1 MMLFLIFLF
10 VDLSVVGIFYAVYGR
25 RRTYSEGMLM
35 GVHLPESAV
44 SGEEVGRLMER
55 YHVRTKRFYFW
66 NLAAVILMGGLCFWR
81 ESVFIIVWSVWLLEM
96 CIGAIVLLNRTH
108 RKLYDLKV
116 ERGWIGS
123 TGSRIMAADTK
134 TAAQSAESGIR
145 PRWHILFLMLILL
158 PCLFPRVREYLNGDE
173 GGWILLLCSLA
184 VGAAFGVLH
193 AALLRMP
200 NKVYSEDSGLNLEV
214 NRMQKNVWSWIM
226 TGCGFFNA
234 AAYLSVILSMN
245 DEAWISSGAY
255 IVYVVLEG
263 MISSGAYI
271 VYVVL
276 EGIPIVFF
284 LLGFLYI
291 QHRKERLLAQNTA
304 PLYTDDDVY
313 WKNGWYSNPNDKRVF
328 VQDWACSW
336 NYTVNMARPAGKAW
350 MAAGIA
356 VTAVF
361 LIWLCVEMVKIDFV
375 PIRMEVQ
382 EDGISITSGYTDL
395 SLSYGEILGVRLINE
410 LPEDEYRRTNGV
422 SDSRQNI
429 GRFKGKETGK
439 CRMFLYTGYEPILE
453 IDTEDGP
460 VYINSET
467 DGETENWYE
476 EIHSFY

>member
-35 GVHLPESAV
+35 GVHLPESAA

-55 YHVRTKRFYFW
+55 YHARTKRFYFW

-81 ESVFIIVWSVWLLEM
+81 ESVSIIVWSVGLLEM

-145 PRWHILFLMLILL
+145 PRWHILFFMLILL

-245 DEAWISSGAY
+245 DEAW
-255 IVYVVLEG
+255 
-263 MISSGAYI
+263 ISSGAYI

-395 SLSYGEILGVRLINE
+395 SLSYGEILGVRLIDE

>member
-55 YHVRTKRFYFW
+55 YHARTKRFYFW
-66 NLAAVILMGGLCFWR
+66 NLAAVILMGGLCFRR
-81 ESVFIIVWSVWLLEM
+81 ESVFIIVWTVWLLEM
-96 CIGAIVLLNRTH
+96 CIGAVVLLNRTH

-158 PCLFPRVREYLNGDE
+158 PCFFPRVREYLNGDE
-173 GGWILLLCSLA
+173 GGWILFLCSLA

-193 AALLRMP
+193 AVLLRMP

-263 MISSGAYI
+263 
-271 VYVVL
+271 
-276 EGIPIVFF
+276 IPIVFF

-291 QHRKERLLAQNTA
+291 QRRKERLLAQNTA

-395 SLSYGEILGVRLINE
+395 SLSYGEILGVRLIDE

>member
-10 VDLSVVGIFYAVYGR
+10 VDLSVIGIFYAVYGR
-25 RRTYSEGMLM
+25 KRKYSEGMLM
-35 GVHLPESAV
+35 GVHLPESAAC
-44 SGEEVGRLMER
+44 GEEVRRMMER
-55 YHVRTKRFYFW
+55 YHARTKKFYLW
-66 NLAAVILMGGLCFWR
+66 NLAAVILIGGLCFWR
-81 ESVFIIVWSVWLLEM
+81 ESVFVIVWTVWLLEM
-96 CIGAIVLLNRTH
+96 CIGAIALLNRTH

-116 ERGWIGS
+116 EKGWIGS
-123 TGSRIMAADTK
+123 TGSRIMTADTR

-145 PRWHILFLMLILL
+145 PRWHILFLMLILF
-158 PCLFPRVREYLNGDE
+158 PCFFPRVQEYLNGDE
-173 GGWILLLCSLA
+173 GGWILFLCSLV

-193 AALLRMP
+193 AVLLRMP

-263 MISSGAYI
+263 
-271 VYVVL
+271 
-276 EGIPIVFF
+276 IPIVFF

-291 QHRKERLLAQNTA
+291 HRRKEGLLAQNTA
-304 PLYTDDDVY
+304 PLYTDDDIY
-313 WKNGWYSNPNDKRVF
+313 WKNGWYSNPSDKRVF

-336 NYTVNMARPAGKAW
+336 NYTVNLARPAGKAW

-356 VTAVF
+356 VTAVC
-361 LIWLCVEMVKIDFV
+361 LIWLCVEMLKLDFV
-375 PIRMEVQ
+375 PIQMEVQ
-382 EDGISITSGYTDL
+382 EDGLSITSGYTDL
-395 SLSYGEILGVRLINE
+395 SLSYGEILGVRLIDE

-429 GRFKGKETGK
+429 GRFKGNETGM
-439 CRMFLYTGYEPILE
+439 CRMFLYTGYEPILV

-467 DGETENWYE
+467 DGEAEKWYE

>member
-10 VDLSVVGIFYAVYGR
+10 VDLSVMR
-25 RRTYSEGMLM
+25 KRKYSEGMLM
-35 GVHLPESAV
+35 GVHLPESAAC
-44 SGEEVGRLMER
+44 GEEVRRMMER
-55 YHVRTKRFYFW
+55 YHARTKKFYLW
-66 NLAAVILMGGLCFWR
+66 NLAAVILIGGLCFWR
-81 ESVFIIVWSVWLLEM
+81 ESVFVIVWTVWLLEM
-96 CIGAIVLLNRTH
+96 CIGAIALLNRTH

-116 ERGWIGS
+116 EKGWIGS
-123 TGSRIMAADTK
+123 TGSRIMTADTR

-158 PCLFPRVREYLNGDE
+158 PCFFPRVQEYLNGDE
-173 GGWILLLCSLA
+173 GGWILFLCSLA

-193 AALLRMP
+193 AVLLRMP

-255 IVYVVLEG
+255 T
-263 MISSGAYI
+263 

-291 QHRKERLLAQNTA
+291 HRRKEGLLAQNTA
-304 PLYTDDDVY
+304 P
-313 WKNGWYSNPNDKRVF
+313 SDKRVF

-336 NYTVNMARPAGKAW
+336 NYTVNLARPAGKAW

-356 VTAVF
+356 VTAVC
-361 LIWLCVEMVKIDFV
+361 LIWLCVEMLKLDFV
-375 PIRMEVQ
+375 PIQMEVQ
-382 EDGISITSGYTDL
+382 EDGLSITSGYTDL
-395 SLSYGEILGVRLINE
+395 SLSYGEILGVRLIDE

-429 GRFKGKETGK
+429 GRFKGNETGM
-439 CRMFLYTGYEPILE
+439 CRMFLYTGYEPILV

-467 DGETENWYE
+467 DGEAEKWYE

>member
-10 VDLSVVGIFYAVYGR
+10 VDLSVIGIFYAVYGR
-25 RRTYSEGMLM
+25 KRKYSEGMLM
-35 GVHLPESAV
+35 GVHLPESAAC
-44 SGEEVGRLMER
+44 GEEVRRMMER
-55 YHVRTKRFYFW
+55 YHARTKKFYLW
-66 NLAAVILMGGLCFWR
+66 NLAAVILIGGLCFWR
-81 ESVFIIVWSVWLLEM
+81 ESVFVIVWTVWLLEM
-96 CIGAIVLLNRTH
+96 CIGAIALLNRTH

-116 ERGWIGS
+116 EKGWIGS
-123 TGSRIMAADTK
+123 TGSRIMTADTR

-158 PCLFPRVREYLNGDE
+158 PCFFPRVQEYLNGDE
-173 GGWILLLCSLA
+173 GGWILFLCSLV

-193 AALLRMP
+193 AVLLRMP

-263 MISSGAYI
+263 
-271 VYVVL
+271 
-276 EGIPIVFF
+276 IPIVFF

-291 QHRKERLLAQNTA
+291 HRRKEGLLAQNTA
-304 PLYTDDDVY
+304 PLYTDDDIY
-313 WKNGWYSNPNDKRVF
+313 WKNGWYSNPSDKRVF

-336 NYTVNMARPAGKAW
+336 NYTVNLARPAGKAW

-356 VTAVF
+356 VTAVC
-361 LIWLCVEMVKIDFV
+361 LIWLCVEMLKLDFV
-375 PIRMEVQ
+375 PIQMEVQ
-382 EDGISITSGYTDL
+382 EDGLSITSGYTDL
-395 SLSYGEILGVRLINE
+395 SLSYGEILGVRLIDE

-422 SDSRQNI
+422 SDPPRP
-429 GRFKGKETGK
+429 R
-439 CRMFLYTGYEPILE
+439 
-453 IDTEDGP
+453 
-460 VYINSET
+460 
-467 DGETENWYE
+467 
-476 EIHSFY
+476 

>member
-10 VDLSVVGIFYAVYGR
+10 VDLSVIGIFYAVYGR
-25 RRTYSEGMLM
+25 KRKYSEGMLM
-35 GVHLPESAV
+35 GVHLPESAAC
-44 SGEEVGRLMER
+44 GEEVRRMMER
-55 YHVRTKRFYFW
+55 YHARTKKFYLW
-66 NLAAVILMGGLCFWR
+66 NLAKVILIGGLCFWR
-81 ESVFIIVWSVWLLEM
+81 ESVFVIVWTVWLLEM
-96 CIGAIVLLNRTH
+96 CIGAIALLNRTH

-116 ERGWIGS
+116 EKGWIGS

-145 PRWHILFLMLILL
+145 PRCHILFLMLILL
-158 PCLFPRVREYLNGDE
+158 PCFFPRVREYLNGDE
-173 GGWILLLCSLA
+173 GGLILFLCSLA

-193 AALLRMP
+193 AVLLRMP

-214 NRMQKNVWSWIM
+214 NRMQKNVCSWIV

-263 MISSGAYI
+263 
-271 VYVVL
+271 
-276 EGIPIVFF
+276 IPIVFF

-291 QHRKERLLAQNTA
+291 HRRKEGLLAQNTA
-304 PLYTDDDVY
+304 PLYTDDDIY
-313 WKNGWYSNPNDKRVF
+313 WKNGWYSNPSDKRVF

-336 NYTVNMARPAGKAW
+336 NYTVNLARPAGKAW
-350 MAAGIA
+350 
-356 VTAVF
+356 
-361 LIWLCVEMVKIDFV
+361 
-375 PIRMEVQ
+375 
-382 EDGISITSGYTDL
+382 ITSGYTDL
-395 SLSYGEILGVRLINE
+395 SLSYGEILGVRLIDE

-429 GRFKGKETGK
+429 GRFKGNETGK
-439 CRMFLYTGYEPILE
+439 CRMFLYTGYEPILV

-467 DGETENWYE
+467 DGEAEKWYE